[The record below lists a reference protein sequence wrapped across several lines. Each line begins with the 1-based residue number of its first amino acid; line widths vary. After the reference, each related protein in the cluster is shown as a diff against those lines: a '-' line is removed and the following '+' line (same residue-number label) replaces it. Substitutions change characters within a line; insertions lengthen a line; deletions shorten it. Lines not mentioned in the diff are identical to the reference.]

1 MIKIVGDCN
10 FADGF
15 FDSGYGIGSRIKKGM
30 NPFRHIKSSSD
41 DFWIG
46 NFECVCSDVSNKTG
60 IEARQFIIHPDAC
73 KNVSHCDLYGVANNH
88 VMQHGEEAYR
98 HLLDYLDAN
107 GISHVGDLDHK
118 CVTFSHQ
125 NKQIG
130 VMAFSQRP
138 DNFSKNPRYWCLPEY
153 QDVINEYEKIKACD
167 FKIVFVHW
175 GNEFMNRPYTD
186 QIQFAH
192 FLVASGFDLV
202 VGMHPHILQGYEIY
216 QGKHIFYSIGN
227 CVFNM
232 AWEPAKYAM
241 MVNVDF
247 NKENI
252 VSYEYLHI
260 DEDFSPRYVQ
270 SVPSDYTMEH
280 LNALLNKTIDQETYY
295 YRLFKRKKKYK
306 KANRKNIIK
315 KLYKLKPTVVYE
327 LLVNF
332 LKRKGYFR
340 Q

>member
-1 MIKIVGDCN
+1 MIKIIGDCN

-15 FDSGYGIGSRIKKGM
+15 FDSGYGIGSRISKGM
-30 NPFRHIKSSSD
+30 NPFKHIKKDND

-46 NFECVCSDVSNKTG
+46 NFECVCSDISNKTG
-60 IEARQFIIHPDAC
+60 IEAKQFIIHPDSC
-73 KNVSHCDLYGVANNH
+73 NNVSHCDLYGVANNH
-88 VMQHGEEAYR
+88 VMQHGGEAYCR
-98 HLLDYLDAN
+98 LLNYLDAN

-125 NKQIG
+125 NKKIG

-138 DNFSKNPRYWCLPEY
+138 DNFSKNLRYWCLPEY
-153 QDVINEYEKIKACD
+153 QDIINEYNQIKECD

-192 FLVASGFDLV
+192 FLVECGFDLV

-232 AWEPAKYAM
+232 AWEPTKYALM
-241 MVNVDF
+241 INVDF
-247 NKENI
+247 NKEDKI
-252 VSYEYLHI
+252 SYEYLYI
-260 DEDFSPRYVQ
+260 DEDYSPRYVK
-270 SVPSDYTMEH
+270 SIPDSYSMDYLH
-280 LNALLNKTIDQETYY
+280 SLLNKTIDNETYY
-295 YRLFKRKKKYK
+295 YRLFKKRKEYNKH
-306 KANRKNIIK
+306 NRKNILK
-315 KLYKLKPTVVYE
+315 NLYKLKFSDVYN
-327 LLVNF
+327 LILNY
-332 LKRKGYFR
+332 LKRRGYIS
-340 Q
+340 